1 MAENKTVRT
10 DASVDAFLDAVEPEQ
25 KRADARRIRE
35 MIEEAAGKPATMW
48 GPSIIGAGQYR
59 YRYESGREND
69 WMAVGFSPR
78 KASISVYLTG
88 GFEGREELL
97 SRLGKHKTG
106 KGCLYLTSLANV
118 DTDVLAELLRDSV
131 AWAKQHDASTTGT

>member
-10 DASVDAFLDAVEPEQ
+10 DASVDAFLDAVEPEA

-35 MIEEAAGKPATMW
+35 MIEQAAGEPAVMW
-48 GPSIIGAGQYR
+48 GPSIIGAGLYR

-88 GFEGREELL
+88 GFEGREDLL
-97 SRLGKHKTG
+97 ARLGKHKTG
-106 KGCLYLTSLANV
+106 KGCLYITSLANV
-118 DTDVLAELLRDSV
+118 DEEALADLLRDSV
-131 AWAKQHDASTTGT
+131 SQAREHDASTAEA